1 MKKRPPAPPPGI
13 PGFRFLEHLG
23 SGGFADVYLYEQDR
37 PRRRVAVKVLLS
49 DLRTE
54 ASRASFEAEANL
66 MAQLSSHPYIVTI
79 YEADITAEG
88 RSYLAME
95 YCSRPSLDARYRQ
108 GGLPVS
114 EVLAVGIQVASAVE
128 TAHRAGIAHRDIKPA
143 NILTTD
149 YNRPALTDFGI
160 SGTTDTED
168 EEHLGMSIPWSPP
181 EALSGGRVDGVRADI
196 YALGATLYTLLAGR
210 SPFMRPGRG
219 NTQRDLLDR
228 IISEPLQPTGRGDV
242 PESLE
247 LALATAMAK
256 TAESRYS
263 SAYAFAL
270 ALQRTQAELNLS
282 VTEFAVLAE
291 AGRQAAGDGS
301 GAEADDDK
309 TRVRRVLSIDPSAT
323 TFPPTLR
330 GAHHLR
336 SGAGS
341 GASTGTNTGERAGVQ
356 AGGQQPGGQ
365 GASGL
370 LPEEEPQG
378 TVLRPAAGTAAED
391 GVARAAPLA
400 SPFPESSQSPAPTA
414 GVQPT
419 RTKASTVRRSRM
431 PAGVTAAAVL
441 AIVLLAVFLPR
452 DGSPRQAAPEPTQ
465 PPSNALGGLEGSVA
479 PPTEL
484 NGTQSAGE
492 AVFTWANPAPQEG
505 DIYLW
510 RSVTATTRGELVRTS
525 EEQAVLPAAG
535 GQICIEVQVARANGR
550 ASEPAAVC
558 TG

>member
-1 MKKRPPAPPPGI
+1 MTKRPPAPPPRI

-23 SGGFADVYLYEQDR
+23 AGGFADVYLYEQDR

-108 GGLPVS
+108 GGLPLS

-160 SGTTDTED
+160 SGTMDAED

-181 EALSGGRVDGVRADI
+181 EALSGARVDGVRADI

-219 NTQRDLLDR
+219 NTQRDLMDR
-228 IISEPLQPTGRGDV
+228 IIAEPLRPTGRADV

-256 TAESRYS
+256 SAESRYS

-291 AGRQAAGDGS
+291 AGRQGV
-301 GAEADDDK
+301 EEEEEDDEK
-309 TRVRRVLSIDPSAT
+309 TRVRRVVSIDPSAT

-330 GAHHLR
+330 GGQHLLAGTGGR
-336 SGAGS
+336 PDANHTGAAAGTT
-341 GASTGTNTGERAGVQ
+341 GAEA
-356 AGGQQPGGQ
+356 
-365 GASGL
+365 
-370 LPEEEPQG
+370 LPEEWPQG
-378 TVLRPAAGTAAED
+378 TVLRPAAPAGTKDAYVPPAPAPEAGLDQTPPDQMPPDQTPTAA
-391 GVARAAPLA
+391 GSAALRRRRTRVLA
-400 SPFPESSQSPAPTA
+400 GA
-414 GVQPT
+414 
-419 RTKASTVRRSRM
+419 
-431 PAGVTAAAVL
+431 VTAAVL
-441 AIVLLAVFLPR
+441 TIVLLAVFLPR
-452 DGSPRQAAPEPTQ
+452 EGAPRQAVPAPTQ

-479 PPTEL
+479 PPADLRGTE
-484 NGTQSAGE
+484 SAGE
-492 AVFTWANPAPQEG
+492 AVFTWANPEPQEG

-510 RSVTATTRGELVRTS
+510 RAVTATSQGELVRTA
-525 EEQAVLPAAG
+525 EAQAVLPAAG
-535 GQICIEVQVARANGR
+535 SQTCIEVQVARANGR